1 MPTEKA
7 EYEQKQKTTH
17 EFQNVFA
24 PKNPFLFP
32 FSTNL
37 LKSPLAS
44 LPIHRPRLF
53 LVSDLRPTGAGVHVV
68 GRGGL
73 RENGVLPD
81 SAGVQFR
88 SLTSALCP
96 SSYDP

>member
-53 LVSDLRPTGAGVHVV
+53 LVSDLRPTGGWCA
-68 GRGGL
+68 RGGTRGAPGERGL
-73 RENGVLPD
+73 ARQCGGAVSLPD
-81 SAGVQFR
+81 F
-88 SLTSALCP
+88 CP
-96 SSYDP
+96 LPFQL